1 MPYQFP
7 PDLEQLVR
15 QQMAL
20 GNYATEDELLR
31 DALESLATEASDLDA
46 IREALSDLNAGDEG
60 IPLDEA
66 FEQIRAKHRVAP
78 DA

>member
-46 IREALSDLNAGDEG
+46 IREALSELDAGDEG

-66 FEQIRAKHRVAP
+66 FEHFRAQQRVA
-78 DA
+78 